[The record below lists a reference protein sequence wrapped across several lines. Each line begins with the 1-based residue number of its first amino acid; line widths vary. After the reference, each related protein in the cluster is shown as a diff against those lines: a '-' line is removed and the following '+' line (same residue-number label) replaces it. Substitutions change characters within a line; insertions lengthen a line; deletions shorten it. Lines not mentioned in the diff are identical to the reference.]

1 MSRCTPSLVF
11 IGVLWIGQ
19 NLVPATAAQEQ
30 AAVRRTAEAQTTAD
44 PASPPLQ
51 IQSLVVPAGTR
62 LPLLLRNG
70 INTRTAKAGDSVYF
84 ETLYPIAQSDRIV
97 IPMGS
102 FVRGQVVEVKRP
114 GRIKGRGEI
123 RMQLESLTFPD
134 GYVVALNATLR
145 SADRDGK
152 ESVDAEGAI
161 KGRSSVGKDI
171 GIVALTTVGGFE
183 LGTQG
188 GIVSAITSNSSGAVG
203 RGAAIGTGAGALA
216 GLAIVLLTRG
226 PEAELPRGTT
236 VDFVFDR
243 PLLLD
248 AGRLPPAAQTAEK
261 DPLQHAPL
269 AREEGRQGDNP
280 KKEHRR
286 RLIPRLLPDLP

>member
-1 MSRCTPSLVF
+1 MSRCSPALVF
-11 IGVLWIGQ
+11 INVLLIGG
-19 NLVPATAAQEQ
+19 NVVPAAGAQEQ
-30 AAVRRTAEAQTTAD
+30 GAAVPAAD
-44 PASPPLQ
+44 TRVAADAGNTSS
-51 IQSLVVPAGTR
+51 QSLRIVVPAGTR

-70 INTRTAKAGDSVYF
+70 VNTRTAKSGDSVYF
-84 ETLYPIAQSDRIV
+84 ETLYPVAQNDRIV

-102 FVRGQVVEVKRP
+102 FVRGQVIEAKRP

-123 RMQLESLTFPD
+123 RMQLDSLTFPN
-134 GYVVALNATLR
+134 GYVVALNATPN
-145 SADRDGK
+145 STDRDGK
-152 ESVDAEGAI
+152 EGVDAEGTI
-161 KGRSSVGKDI
+161 KGRSSVGKDV
-171 GIVALTTVGGFE
+171 GIVALTTIGGFG

-188 GIVSAITSNSSGAVG
+188 GLVSAITSDSRAAVG

-243 PLLLD
+243 PLVLD
-248 AGRLPPAAQTAEK
+248 AGRLPSPAHAAEK
-261 DPLQHAPL
+261 DPLQQAPL
-269 AREEGRQGDNP
+269 AREEERQGDKP
-280 KKEHRR
+280 KSERR

>member
-1 MSRCTPSLVF
+1 MSRCAPSLVF
-11 IGVLWIGQ
+11 ISVLWIGQ
-19 NLVPATAAQEQ
+19 SLVPATAAQEQ
-30 AAVRRTAEAQTTAD
+30 GAAPRTAEAQTAAD
-44 PASPPLQ
+44 PASPPMQ
-51 IQSLVVPAGTR
+51 IPSIAVPAGTR

-123 RMQLESLTFPD
+123 RMQLESLTFPT
-134 GYVVALNATLR
+134 GYVVALNATPK

-188 GIVSAITSNSSGAVG
+188 GIVSAITSDSRGAVG
-203 RGAAIGTGAGALA
+203 RGAALGTGSGALA

-243 PLLLD
+243 PLVLD
-248 AGRLPPAAQTAEK
+248 AGRLPPAGQTAEK

-280 KKEHRR
+280 KKQHRR
-286 RLIPRLLPDLP
+286 RLIPRLLPDLL